1 MKVVVELTDSMDLF
15 SCKGTP
21 DSKKEGLD
29 AGSRAAQSVSM
40 DLFGGQKSTVSM
52 KFGTDSEFSSEAEK
66 TSEGTEA
73 GRNDLKEAELFFSDR
88 EADSVFSFRDGC
100 EPEQGNNDL
109 KNGASKMT
117 VDESTFEF
125 SDTETDAGYVADSVE
140 CVGADQVCREA
151 DENQTAQVILGRPG
165 VTSVFADSFKF
176 WALCKKFEHGTLV
189 QALDRQKKPL
199 FLLLQLEEDLMAYK
213 YLGSSLE
220 IEVPA
225 TVGKRQVKY
234 LHPHLLSG
242 GMNPFKGVKAQ
253 NFKSNFNVEN
263 LADLSKESLKMSVE
277 GVKTLV
283 LPEGIKMLPP
293 NLFYHCLALKE
304 IVVPASVTAVSHNTF
319 AGSGIRDIW
328 FNGACPLGFLESTKL
343 PRGVKVHYHREYAD
357 SFGGDL

>member
-1 MKVVVELTDSMDLF
+1 MVAGLTDSMDLF
-15 SCKGTP
+15 SFKDIP
-21 DSKKEGLD
+21 DSEKEDLD
-29 AGSRAAQSVSM
+29 NGSKSAQSVSM
-40 DLFGGQKSTVSM
+40 DLFGGQKNTVSVE
-52 KFGTDSEFSSEAEK
+52 FGADKEVSGEAEK
-66 TSEGTEA
+66 NSDNVDA
-73 GRNDLKEAELFFSDR
+73 DRNDLKEAELFFAAK
-88 EADSVFSFRDGC
+88 EADSMFSFRDDR
-100 EPEQGNNDL
+100 EPEQGGKVLQGNV
-109 KNGASKMT
+109 SKMT
-117 VDESTFEF
+117 VDENTFEF

-140 CVGADQVCREA
+140 SVEADQVHSEN
-151 DENQTAQVILGRPG
+151 DENQVAQMILGHPNLA
-165 VTSVFADSFKF
+165 SAFADSFKF

-189 QALDRQKKPL
+189 QALDKQKKPL
-199 FLLLQLEEDLMAYK
+199 FLLLQLGEDLMAYK

-242 GMNPFKGVKAQ
+242 GVNPFKGVKAQ

-263 LADLSKESLKMSVE
+263 LADLSKESLKVSLQ
-277 GVKTLV
+277 GVKTLL

-293 NLFYHCLALKE
+293 NLFYHCLVLKE

-343 PRGVKVHYHREYAD
+343 PRGVKVHYRREYAN
-357 SFGGDL
+357 SFGGDV